1 MNVSNLLSLL
11 SSSSSSSV
19 ETSNFVET
27 FFSSSSSSE
36 SEDFLLF
43 FAVADVDEGFLLEPA
58 LFCRFLVKS
67 KKIFEVLV
75 FGSK

>member
-19 ETSNFVET
+19 ETSNFAET
-27 FFSSSSSSE
+27 FFSSSSSE

-67 KKIFEVLV
+67 KKIFEFLV

>member
-11 SSSSSSSV
+11 SSSSV
-19 ETSNFVET
+19 ETSNFAET
-27 FFSSSSSSE
+27 FFSSSSSSSE

-43 FAVADVDEGFLLEPA
+43 FAVADVEGFLLEPA

-67 KKIFEVLV
+67 
-75 FGSK
+75 